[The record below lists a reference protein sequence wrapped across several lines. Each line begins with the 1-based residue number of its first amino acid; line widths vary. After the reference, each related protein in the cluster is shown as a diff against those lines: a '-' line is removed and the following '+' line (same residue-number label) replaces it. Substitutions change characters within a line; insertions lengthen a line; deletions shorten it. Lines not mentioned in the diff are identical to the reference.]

1 MNSKESFLKELQ
13 SGLAVLAE
21 SEQQDILAEY
31 AQHIDM
37 RMAGGLTE
45 EEAIRDFGDIHQL
58 TAEILAAYHV
68 NPSYAAGSGN
78 PVHLPNPRPA
88 LSRGLT
94 RAGGFFR
101 NAGHQ
106 IAALLA
112 KVGRAILVPPR
123 RLARWVRSLVHRNP
137 SQPMTEPESEALPMD
152 SAKQSRPL
160 ATRRANRIG
169 RFFRQLGRGI
179 ARLMRLAAWLAWNG
193 ALLLCAIPFVFAG
206 FLALICVGVLAV
218 WLTQGLP
225 LAGAALGCVGILAF
239 CAGILGLGCGLIW
252 HRRNSCAAVPHTEEM
267 PSRKSAAAQEELE
280 TKEDIQDGWE

>member
-13 SGLAVLAE
+13 SSLAVLAE

-94 RAGGFFR
+94 RTGGFFR

-112 KVGRAILVPPR
+112 KAGRAILVPPR
-123 RLARWVRSLVHRNP
+123 HLIRWVRSLVHRNP
-137 SQPMTEPESEALPMD
+137 SQSMTEPESETLPMD
-152 SAKQSRPL
+152 SVKRPHPPVVG
-160 ATRRANRIG
+160 RANRVG

-179 ARLMRLAAWLAWNG
+179 ARLIRLAAWLAWNG
-193 ALLLCAIPFVFAG
+193 ALLLCAVPFVCAG
-206 FLALICVGVLAV
+206 FLALICMGVLAV

-225 LAGAALGCVGILAF
+225 LAGAALGCIGILAF
-239 CAGILGLGCGLIW
+239 CAGILGLGRGLIW
-252 HRRNSCAAVPHTEEM
+252 HRRSPRAAAQSIEEM
-267 PSRKSAAAQEELE
+267 PSRESAAAQEDLG
-280 TKEDIQDGWE
+280 TKEDVQDGWE